1 MDYMFQIMS
10 LPKSKQT
17 KALKLYKELQK
28 EFEHYSPN
36 YGKMDRLQYQLE
48 QMLN

>member
-1 MDYMFQIMS
+1 MDYMFQILK
-10 LPKSKQT
+10 LPKSKQEE
-17 KALKLYKELQK
+17 ALKLYKELQK

-36 YGKMDRLQYQLE
+36 YGRMDRLQYQLE